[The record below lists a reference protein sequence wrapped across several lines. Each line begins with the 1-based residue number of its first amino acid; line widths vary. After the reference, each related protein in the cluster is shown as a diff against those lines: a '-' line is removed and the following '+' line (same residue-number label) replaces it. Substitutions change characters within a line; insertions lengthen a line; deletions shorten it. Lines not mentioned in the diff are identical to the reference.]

1 MPILAWFV
9 VGLIGGIIGSFI
21 VNKRGEGIVGD
32 LVLGV
37 IGAVAGGWAFS
48 EFGQSSL
55 IGLNLP
61 GVLVSPAGAMAALT
75 AYHAVRG
82 AGVSS

>member
-21 VNKRGEGIVGD
+21 VNTRGEGIVGD

-37 IGAVAGGWAFS
+37 MGAVAGGWAFS
-48 EFGQSSL
+48 EFGQSSA

-61 GVLVSPAGAMAALT
+61 GVLVSTAGAMVALI